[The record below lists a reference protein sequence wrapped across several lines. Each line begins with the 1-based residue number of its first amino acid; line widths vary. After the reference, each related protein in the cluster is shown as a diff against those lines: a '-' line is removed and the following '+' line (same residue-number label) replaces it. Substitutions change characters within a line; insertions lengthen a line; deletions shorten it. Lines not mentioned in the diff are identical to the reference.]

1 MWGLLTG
8 DDWGWF
14 WWILILTYKLQMTFA
29 IFSTIRTPKTF
40 NNYFPFFIWSIQTHQ
55 NSC

>member
-1 MWGLLTG
+1 
-8 DDWGWF
+8 
-14 WWILILTYKLQMTFA
+14 MTFT